1 LASLDPG
8 VIGNTGP
15 VIWPTAARISFNP
28 DANPDRLKNNDL
40 RAAYL
45 ARSGNN
51 IWLRLN
57 MVGRAG
63 IDAHY
68 VVSVYLLSDQNS
80 EPVVRRFAMQITPG
94 RKQIT
99 WLTKPAGYDSS
110 GVSFSYAR
118 RQIDLVI
125 PGALTASDRYLM
137 FNDDT
142 TVGRIPVAQV
152 PWCLL
157 KT

>member
-1 LASLDPG
+1 
-8 VIGNTGP
+8 
-15 VIWPTAARISFNP
+15 
-28 DANPDRLKNNDL
+28 LKSNDL

-45 ARSGNN
+45 ARSGDN

-57 MVGRAG
+57 TIGRAG

-68 VVSVYLLSDQNS
+68 VVSIYLLSNQNG
-80 EPVVRRFAMQITPG
+80 EPVVRRFTLQLTPG

-99 WLTKPAGYDSS
+99 WLVKPAAYDSS
-110 GVSFSYAR
+110 GASFSYANH
-118 RQIDLVI
+118 QIDLVL
-125 PGALTASDRYLM
+125 PGALTANDSYLM

-142 TVGRIPVAQV
+142 TMGRIPVAQV

-157 KT
+157 KI